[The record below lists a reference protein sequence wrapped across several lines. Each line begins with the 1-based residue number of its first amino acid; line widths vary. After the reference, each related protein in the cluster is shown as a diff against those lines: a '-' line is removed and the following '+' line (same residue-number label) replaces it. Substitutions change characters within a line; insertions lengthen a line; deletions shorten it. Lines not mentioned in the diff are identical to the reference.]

1 MLIDEN
7 DDNADCGCEVNDDW
21 KGSFN
26 IVHCL
31 LYIVATKNNY
41 EFIIGLKMNR
51 KEILQK
57 DWNL

>member
-1 MLIDEN
+1 MKMTTMLIAVVKLMMAE
-7 DDNADCGCEVNDDW
+7 